1 MYSILELKSNI
12 RVPPNLLG
20 GDIKES
26 VKSSI
31 NKEFVGFIGKEG
43 LFLALV
49 DVYDIGEGVIIP
61 GDGAVYYKTTFKM
74 LVYKPVLHEIVD
86 GEISEVTEFGAFVRI
101 GPIDGLVHISQIMD
115 DYVTYSNTGVISGKE
130 TKRTL
135 KAKDVV
141 RGRII
146 AVSLK
151 SLRGAK
157 IGLTLRQVGLG
168 KYEWFEENPK
178 GSEKK
183 EQTKESSQKNKVA
196 KK

>member
-86 GEISEVTEFGAFVRI
+86 GEVSEVTEFGAFVRI

-168 KYEWFEENPK
+168 KYEWFEENSK